1 MGDLSPECQ
10 GQLLSTFGYSCA
22 QHYRAHHHFPQENG
36 EWDIMVLKFQIR
48 VYRIKSIVS
57 LPSSWKLRY
66 YKMDVQHSDLQPAA
80 TWHLKLK
87 SSMMSSLF
95 QAWPYD
101 LPTAA
106 SNTSLLPIGMR
117 TPVAYIETRGGG
129 CSWLWEMSFVAAK
142 AVAPFSQE
150 ATSPI
155 KVIISSKQPLKGF
168 ETLLWEQITSI
179 CKPRSS
185 LLS

>member
-1 MGDLSPECQ
+1 
-10 GQLLSTFGYSCA
+10 
-22 QHYRAHHHFPQENG
+22 
-36 EWDIMVLKFQIR
+36 
-48 VYRIKSIVS
+48 
-57 LPSSWKLRY
+57 
-66 YKMDVQHSDLQPAA
+66 
-80 TWHLKLK
+80 
-87 SSMMSSLF
+87 
-95 QAWPYD
+95 
-101 LPTAA
+101 
-106 SNTSLLPIGMR
+106 
-117 TPVAYIETRGGG
+117 
-129 CSWLWEMSFVAAK
+129 MSFVAAK